1 MLAYRESNGAVT
13 SDDIEG
19 LIEWNPVGPRLSNTI
34 LQTLRTLVRAI
45 PPKGHRLLIMGTTSR
60 RGILQQLD
68 FDSVF
73 NKEIAVPSVRSLNE
87 LEEVL
92 QEQEVFRDQ
101 GYLVETM
108 NLVAEATQGSNEVN
122 VGIKSILE
130 IAGSAKILRDD
141 EKVTF
146 LADELGLA
154 MANTR

>member
-1 MLAYRESNGAVT
+1 M
-13 SDDIEG
+13 
-19 LIEWNPVGPRLSNTI
+19 SNTI

-87 LEEVL
+87 LEFVL
-92 QEQEVFRDQ
+92 QEQQVFRDQ
-101 GYLVETM
+101 GFLVETM

-141 EKVTF
+141 EKVGF
-146 LADELGLA
+146 LADELGLV

>member
-1 MLAYRESNGAVT
+1 
-13 SDDIEG
+13 
-19 LIEWNPVGPRLSNTI
+19 
-34 LQTLRTLVRAI
+34 
-45 PPKGHRLLIMGTTSR
+45 MGTTSR

-73 NKEIAVPSVRSLNE
+73 NKEIAVPSVRTLGE
-87 LEEVL
+87 LESIL
-92 QEQEVFRDQ
+92 QEQEVFKDQ

-141 EKVTF
+141 EKVSF
-146 LADELGLA
+146 LAEELGLV
-154 MANTR
+154 MASTR